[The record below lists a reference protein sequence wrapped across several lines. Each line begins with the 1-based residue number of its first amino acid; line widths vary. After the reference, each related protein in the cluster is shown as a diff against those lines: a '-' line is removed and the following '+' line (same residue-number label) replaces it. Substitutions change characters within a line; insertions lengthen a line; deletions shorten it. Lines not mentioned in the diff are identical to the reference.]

1 MKTLPSHHDYNS
13 LKELKALLWNH
24 LEQVIADEPRVDKT
38 IQNHNDN
45 NSQIVNIHFGMT
57 QFGRMKMLLNIYNDM
72 KEQLRQE
79 KRQSCD
85 KKDHGKY
92 DKKIAKLS
100 VEIEKNIALYN
111 KYESTNTNYAVVA
124 YVMLRSMEGKNRV
137 LQAYKPGKCRRCCFT
152 YFCGQGAVFKKK
164 K

>member
-1 MKTLPSHHDYNS
+1 MTIDLPFTTYSIERTKLGIIVVSFDVLIVISFFISFYILGGFERQEEKDINKHLLTTEDFAIVVKTLPSHHDYNS

-24 LEQVIADEPRVDKT
+24 LEQVIADEPQVHHHLQK
-38 IQNHNDN
+38 QNDN

-85 KKDHGKY
+85 KTDDGKY
-92 DKKIAKLS
+92 D
-100 VEIEKNIALYN
+100 
-111 KYESTNTNYAVVA
+111 
-124 YVMLRSMEGKNRV
+124 
-137 LQAYKPGKCRRCCFT
+137 
-152 YFCGQGAVFKKK
+152 
-164 K
+164 